1 MDTCSPTDQA
11 LKNILRVS
19 DDFLLLRCG
28 WMVGY
33 SETEMPVLDDK
44 SRYHSKW
51 AEKAK
56 RKRKVALSPDF
67 VDRRLLNSTD
77 GSNNE
82 ACSCL
87 DNGRQFIVLG
97 LC

>member
-44 SRYHSKW
+44 SRYHSKCP
-51 AEKAK
+51 AQAKEK
-56 RKRKVALSPDF
+56 RTLALSP
-67 VDRRLLNSTD
+67 VTVS
-77 GSNNE
+77 
-82 ACSCL
+82 
-87 DNGRQFIVLG
+87 
-97 LC
+97 